1 MYTQAEVNTKITAL
15 KTYSVAQDPA
25 TADLFTPL
33 ETSVQEYFAANANI
47 SGPLRDVVKYMYN
60 DIARRTTVYETDWSD
75 NLPTN
80 YPAGYNDVRTC
91 LYDFAEL
98 MTVDNATFFAAF
110 VYETPTATAG
120 STAEPVPV
128 SNDYL
133 TEWAADIT
141 TATTGDAGKILALAE
156 WCKNSEG
163 NCDLI
168 DLLEDR
174 GKVLSQK
181 SREEIAA
188 DIYID
193 RGVLEIIQVRGLDV
207 YIPTYLT
214 TEGGGADV

>member
-47 SGPLRDVVKYMYN
+47 SGPLRNVVKYMYN

-141 TATTGDAGKILALAE
+141 TATTGDSTLRCRTSPSSKTVTRRQFAWRCSMRSAANWTVSRANC
-156 WCKNSEG
+156 WCG
-163 NCDLI
+163 N
-168 DLLEDR
+168 R
-174 GKVLSQK
+174 TTRQK
-181 SREEIAA
+181 RNNH
-188 DIYID
+188 
-193 RGVLEIIQVRGLDV
+193 
-207 YIPTYLT
+207 P
-214 TEGGGADV
+214 